1 MPPRLRKK
9 AGLLTQMM
17 RPTALTEEPQLG
29 LTTPGNLPAPRRQSL
44 LAQLS
49 RLRQAAGPLRP
60 APEVTEPEDVPAAGG
75 ARDTD
80 ELLLGNSMK
89 GAFIVVE
96 GIEGGGKSTCI
107 RTIGSILQAHGI
119 SDIVYTREPGGTA
132 LAEKLRAILLDP
144 VEKITPEAE
153 LLLMYASRTQLV
165 QTVIRPALE
174 EGAFVIGDRHD
185 LSSLAYQGGGRGMD
199 RKLIAGIRSTVL
211 GDFGPD
217 LTILL
222 DIEPELGLSRVDG
235 RGGGRDR
242 FEKEK
247 IDFFRR
253 VRNAYLQEAAVDPKI
268 AVVDASGDLDTVTDD
283 IRRRVED
290 FLCSRG

>member
-1 MPPRLRKK
+1 
-9 AGLLTQMM
+9 
-17 RPTALTEEPQLG
+17 
-29 LTTPGNLPAPRRQSL
+29 
-44 LAQLS
+44 
-49 RLRQAAGPLRP
+49 
-60 APEVTEPEDVPAAGG
+60 
-75 ARDTD
+75 
-80 ELLLGNSMK
+80 
-89 GAFIVVE
+89 
-96 GIEGGGKSTCI
+96 
-107 RTIGSILQAHGI
+107 
-119 SDIVYTREPGGTA
+119 
-132 LAEKLRAILLDP
+132 
-144 VEKITPEAE
+144 
-153 LLLMYASRTQLV
+153 
-165 QTVIRPALE
+165 
-174 EGAFVIGDRHD
+174 
-185 LSSLAYQGGGRGMD
+185 MD